1 MRIGVN
7 ELHVNDPKVYLE
19 MTKVSSSFTKDPFFY
34 QAISF
39 PGTSI
44 GETEPNL
51 HRIRRKV
58 LSPAFSGTRVQELA
72 PDVLAK
78 TKQLMSR
85 FRDYAASSEPVCFTA
100 ASKAFTMDIISK
112 VVLGHETGCVSHP
125 SFRNEFISHLQEA
138 FDIGWTATA
147 FPMLSWA
154 ALSLASRTSISI
166 FPLPIFEFKR
176 VSRSSDP
183 IARSARC

>member
-1 MRIGVN
+1 MRIGEN
-7 ELHVNDPKVYLE
+7 ELHINDPEVYLD

-44 GETEPNL
+44 GETDPNQ

-72 PDVLAK
+72 PEVLAK
-78 TKQLMSR
+78 TNKLMGR
-85 FRDYAASSEPVCFTA
+85 LREYAVSKEPVCFNA
-100 ASKAFTMDIISK
+100 AAKAFTMDIISK
-112 VVLGHETGCVSHP
+112 VVLGQDTGCVSHP
-125 SFRNEFISHLQEA
+125 SFQNDFISHLQKA

-147 FPMLSWA
+147 FPT
-154 ALSLASRTSISI
+154 LSLAAINLANRTSVSI
-166 FPLPIFEFKR
+166 FPLPIFEFKQ
-176 VSRSSDP
+176 VSQLQ
-183 IARSARC
+183 